1 MIIISK
7 ETHLVDIKVL
17 HAKILCLNNFPQGPV
32 LVLSLFREEVTSF
45 QPRAEEAIGP

>member
-32 LVLSLFREEVTSF
+32 LVLSLLMCQIV
-45 QPRAEEAIGP
+45 